1 MREVRLNIENKK
13 SKIGDLSKDV
23 DNLMADNRTLNENI
37 TDVYQPQLQELSDP
51 TKSLRRM
58 NGVKAKLEQK
68 IQNIT
73 KEHKFFKDNSVC
85 PTCGQDIEEQFRVNK
100 VGEIEDQV
108 QEINT
113 AYKAL
118 KKTISDEQDREKEFA
133 QLSKPDLRHN
143 AWHFY

>member
-1 MREVRLNIENKK
+1 MESR
-13 SKIGDLSKDV
+13 
-23 DNLMADNRTLNENI
+23 
-37 TDVYQPQLQELSDP
+37 Q
-51 TKSLRRM
+51 
-58 NGVKAKLEQK
+58 KLEQK

-85 PTCGQDIEEQFRVNK
+85 PTCGQDIEEEFRVNK

-133 QLSKPDLRHN
+133 HFQPISDTTHAHFSLSLSLSLSLSPTILKSLNIKNKQEVWNLKFKRLPHKLQTEILN
-143 AWHFY
+143 EMLLNC